1 MTSLESLL
9 SDLQER
15 QIQLRV
21 ENDRLRYAAPPGAIT
36 EDILS
41 RMRAQKAELI
51 ELFSQLASSQHQGIE
66 PVVNRQNVPLSFT
79 QYRLWFLHQLG
90 DHQSTYHMPS
100 AVRLRGPLN
109 VAALHRAL
117 KTIVERHEALRTVF
131 KTVDGQPV
139 QIIQTPVDLPLEP
152 VDLSHLSGEAQTS
165 ALAAQIHTETH
176 RPFDLT
182 ADLMLRVALWR
193 LDDDDHVLLR
203 VFHHMAADGWSVGIF
218 NRELASLYRAYQA
231 DKPPALNPLPIQY
244 ADFAVWQRQRL
255 TGEMLAQ
262 QLAYWQRQL
271 EGIPPELPLPYDR
284 LRPPQASTQGASH
297 HFHLSAELT
306 QGLKQISR
314 DSGVTLF
321 MVLLA
326 AFKVFLYRYTQQSDL
341 AIGTSIAHRNR
352 LDLEPLIGFFTKTLV
367 LRTQLSGDQSF
378 LQVLS
383 AVKEVVLDGFSHQDI
398 PFEKLVEELET
409 SRDLSRNPLF
419 QVLMN
424 FQENTD
430 AYLQLEGLEVE
441 AFPISRE
448 VSKLDLEL
456 YWRDAGDRLTGLLKY
471 NIDIFDS
478 STIAQLARHFQQLLT
493 GLVEH
498 PDQPISKAPLLSPAE
513 RQTMLVEW
521 NQTHS
526 SYAADCCVHELFEAQ
541 VERTPEAIA
550 AVFVHDVQDESS
562 ALNATLTYQELNAR
576 ANQVAHYLRSQ
587 GVGPEAT
594 VALYS
599 DRALETI
606 VGILGILKAGG
617 AYVPIDPGLPA
628 ERAQAILA
636 DSAARWL
643 LNHSRGPAVTRQD
656 SVTVIPVD
664 AAAVAQQ
671 PTHNPDRVAQPDNL
685 AYILYTSGSTGQ
697 PKGVAIE
704 QRSLLNFAAE
714 ARLRAY
720 RVSPAGRHLLF
731 GGLNFSGTQ
740 AELFMPLL
748 VGARVYLAS
757 AENLLP
763 GPQLAQLLKTY
774 QITNLKI
781 TPSALG
787 AIPTTAFPALQNIT
801 IFGELNSRKI
811 LDQWVKGRENLIC
824 SYGATEASSSSTCGY
839 YHAEDQPIHIGKPAA
854 NTEIYILDAH
864 QQPVPA
870 NVTGEICIAGL
881 GLARG
886 YWQQPDLTQEK
897 FIPHPFSSVPGARLY
912 RTGDLG
918 RYLPEGDIEI
928 SGRVDYQ
935 VKIRGFRVE
944 LGEIE
949 AALAQHP
956 QVQNA
961 AVVLLGS
968 EPAEQRLVAYVM
980 PEPGISLDQTS
991 LRQFFRTKLPQYMWP
1006 APVVT
1011 LETLPLTSSG
1021 KIDRQKLSRLKL
1033 PEPAQ
1038 KSYEEPKTELELKL
1052 TQIWE
1057 SVLNTQPIGLDH
1069 NFFELGGHSL
1079 LAVTLFTEIKQ
1090 QLHQD
1095 LPLATLFQA
1104 PTVRELAAV
1113 LNQEGWQPQWAST
1126 VPIQPRGQKRPIFF
1140 HGGAADALTWAGF
1153 ADLLGPDQ
1161 PFYALQRPDLDGRDV
1176 TQTTVQALAAGCVKE
1191 MRLIQPQG
1199 PYIVGG
1205 HCFGGTVA
1213 FEIAQQLCALGE
1225 EVLPLLIVDGYAPVL
1240 PPHTGITRLKLRF
1253 YKALFWLRKNYY
1265 YHGGLD
1271 QITHLPTKIITAI
1284 LRRLP
1289 KGEVAEAQVSS
1300 ASQGD
1305 HGSPAPAA
1313 APPGQSARQ
1322 EDPRQSADRNLAPEG
1337 DDILPHDLRYARA
1350 HRYNSKAR
1358 KGYVPKVFS
1367 GKAVL
1372 FRSRIQSL
1380 DWHTGYAMGWQHW
1393 VEPVIDVVEV
1403 PGFFGNLFNHRS
1415 GPLLAAAVRT
1425 YLAQQQENVTAHCRS
1440 E

>member
-66 PVVNRQNVPLSFT
+66 TVVNRQNVPLSFT

-117 KTIVERHEALRTVF
+117 NTIVERHEALRTVF

-231 DKPPALNPLPIQY
+231 NKPPALNPLPIQY

-478 STIAQLARHFQQLLT
+478 SNYCATGATFSAIADRSGRTSRPAHFQ
-493 GLVEH
+493 
-498 PDQPISKAPLLSPAE
+498 SP
-513 RQTMLVEW
+513 
-521 NQTHS
+521 
-526 SYAADCCVHELFEAQ
+526 
-541 VERTPEAIA
+541 
-550 AVFVHDVQDESS
+550 
-562 ALNATLTYQELNAR
+562 
-576 ANQVAHYLRSQ
+576 
-587 GVGPEAT
+587 
-594 VALYS
+594 
-599 DRALETI
+599 
-606 VGILGILKAGG
+606 
-617 AYVPIDPGLPA
+617 
-628 ERAQAILA
+628 
-636 DSAARWL
+636 
-643 LNHSRGPAVTRQD
+643 
-656 SVTVIPVD
+656 
-664 AAAVAQQ
+664 
-671 PTHNPDRVAQPDNL
+671 
-685 AYILYTSGSTGQ
+685 
-697 PKGVAIE
+697 
-704 QRSLLNFAAE
+704 
-714 ARLRAY
+714 
-720 RVSPAGRHLLF
+720 
-731 GGLNFSGTQ
+731 
-740 AELFMPLL
+740 
-748 VGARVYLAS
+748 
-757 AENLLP
+757 
-763 GPQLAQLLKTY
+763 
-774 QITNLKI
+774 
-781 TPSALG
+781 
-787 AIPTTAFPALQNIT
+787 TA
-801 IFGELNSRKI
+801 
-811 LDQWVKGRENLIC
+811 
-824 SYGATEASSSSTCGY
+824 
-839 YHAEDQPIHIGKPAA
+839 
-854 NTEIYILDAH
+854 
-864 QQPVPA
+864 
-870 NVTGEICIAGL
+870 
-881 GLARG
+881 
-886 YWQQPDLTQEK
+886 
-897 FIPHPFSSVPGARLY
+897 VPG
-912 RTGDLG
+912 
-918 RYLPEGDIEI
+918 
-928 SGRVDYQ
+928 
-935 VKIRGFRVE
+935 
-944 LGEIE
+944 
-949 AALAQHP
+949 
-956 QVQNA
+956 
-961 AVVLLGS
+961 
-968 EPAEQRLVAYVM
+968 
-980 PEPGISLDQTS
+980 
-991 LRQFFRTKLPQYMWP
+991 
-1006 APVVT
+1006 
-1011 LETLPLTSSG
+1011 
-1021 KIDRQKLSRLKL
+1021 
-1033 PEPAQ
+1033 
-1038 KSYEEPKTELELKL
+1038 
-1052 TQIWE
+1052 
-1057 SVLNTQPIGLDH
+1057 
-1069 NFFELGGHSL
+1069 
-1079 LAVTLFTEIKQ
+1079 
-1090 QLHQD
+1090 
-1095 LPLATLFQA
+1095 
-1104 PTVRELAAV
+1104 
-1113 LNQEGWQPQWAST
+1113 
-1126 VPIQPRGQKRPIFF
+1126 
-1140 HGGAADALTWAGF
+1140 
-1153 ADLLGPDQ
+1153 
-1161 PFYALQRPDLDGRDV
+1161 
-1176 TQTTVQALAAGCVKE
+1176 
-1191 MRLIQPQG
+1191 
-1199 PYIVGG
+1199 
-1205 HCFGGTVA
+1205 
-1213 FEIAQQLCALGE
+1213 
-1225 EVLPLLIVDGYAPVL
+1225 
-1240 PPHTGITRLKLRF
+1240 
-1253 YKALFWLRKNYY
+1253 
-1265 YHGGLD
+1265 
-1271 QITHLPTKIITAI
+1271 
-1284 LRRLP
+1284 
-1289 KGEVAEAQVSS
+1289 
-1300 ASQGD
+1300 
-1305 HGSPAPAA
+1305 
-1313 APPGQSARQ
+1313 
-1322 EDPRQSADRNLAPEG
+1322 
-1337 DDILPHDLRYARA
+1337 
-1350 HRYNSKAR
+1350 
-1358 KGYVPKVFS
+1358 
-1367 GKAVL
+1367 
-1372 FRSRIQSL
+1372 
-1380 DWHTGYAMGWQHW
+1380 
-1393 VEPVIDVVEV
+1393 
-1403 PGFFGNLFNHRS
+1403 
-1415 GPLLAAAVRT
+1415 
-1425 YLAQQQENVTAHCRS
+1425 
-1440 E
+1440 